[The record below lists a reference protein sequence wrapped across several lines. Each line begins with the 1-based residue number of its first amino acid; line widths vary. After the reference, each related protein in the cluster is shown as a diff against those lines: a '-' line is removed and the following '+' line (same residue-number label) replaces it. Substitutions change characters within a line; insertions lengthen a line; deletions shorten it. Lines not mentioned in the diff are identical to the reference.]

1 MAIFGRVLGEKVRQT
16 VGFTGKIDPTPNDD
30 YMKPLKRCVTSDWA
44 VVASLRLA
52 FSVIFPCD
60 SSQSRPIPLSRGR
73 IVASSLTLSLLPAFV
88 FAAAPTLAVS

>member
-44 VVASLRLA
+44 VVASLRPTGLSWLR
-52 FSVIFPCD
+52 FVWPFP
-60 SSQSRPIPLSRGR
+60 
-73 IVASSLTLSLLPAFV
+73 
-88 FAAAPTLAVS
+88 